1 MEGFEGDRQGS
12 GCVGVIHIPRH
23 AFLSTPR
30 KHPSALT
37 GCPCSPWSTIV
48 IQRTASEH
56 GGSAGG
62 PTPPPTPSDVL
73 REGPVEVERRALR
86 GPVPA
91 RPVGPGLE
99 SPLHLRH
106 PR

>member
-37 GCPCSPWSTIV
+37 GCPWSTIV
-48 IQRTASEH
+48 TQRIASEH
-56 GGSAGG
+56 GGSVGG
-62 PTPPPTPSDVL
+62 PTPPRRPQMCCARVRWKWNDGPSAA
-73 REGPVEVERRALR
+73 PY
-86 GPVPA
+86 
-91 RPVGPGLE
+91 RPG
-99 SPLHLRH
+99 R
-106 PR
+106 